1 MSRIL
6 VVEDEMNLA
15 LMMEDLL
22 VGAGHTVFKAARL
35 SKALAMAASEAL
47 DFAFLD
53 INLAGEEV
61 FPLASELRRIG
72 VPFVFT
78 SGYGAS
84 GIAEPFRDCGV
95 VQKPFLSQQLFDA
108 LGALQ

>member
-6 VVEDEMNLA
+6 IVEDEMNLA
-15 LMMEDLL
+15 MMMEDLL
-22 VGAGHTVFKAARL
+22 TNAGHRVFKAARL
-35 SKALAMAASEAL
+35 SRGLALAASEPL

-61 FPLASELRRIG
+61 FPLALELRSLD

-84 GIAEPFRDCGV
+84 GIPASFGDCRIL
-95 VQKPFLSQQLFDA
+95 QKPYVPQQLFEVLA
-108 LGALQ
+108 MLL